1 MKKIMIS
8 AALLATTASM
18 AATCN
23 SITECTEKI
32 SAKTKK
38 KYVWGGDLKSSGR
51 FEIDISKSNGEEL
64 YSHMLATSGYTRIA
78 ISSDTYEII
87 NARDIRYREVPIV
100 MASKNKKPTFREGND
115 HYMMKYKLVSNKVP
129 ASSIAR
135 NFRPFMSRYGRI
147 IDIAHSGTVI
157 ISDRAKN
164 LKRLYQLLG
173 ELDIELSDK
182 EYKRYVR
189 SQEKRREC
197 HSKK

>member
-1 MKKIMIS
+1 MIS
-8 AALLATTASM
+8 SVLLVTTASM

-23 SITECTEKI
+23 SVIECTEKI

-51 FEIDISKSNGEEL
+51 FEIDISKSNAEEL
-64 YSHMLATSGYTRIA
+64 YSHMLATGGYTRIP

-87 NARDIRYREVPIV
+87 NARDIRYREIPIV
-100 MASKNKKPTFREGND
+100 MVSKKKKPIFREGND
-115 HYMMKYKLVSNKVP
+115 YYMMKYKLVSSKVP

-164 LKRLYQLLG
+164 LKRLYYLLS
-173 ELDIELSDK
+173 ELDVEMSDK
-182 EYKRYVR
+182 DFKRYVR
-189 SQEKRREC
+189 NQEKRREC
-197 HSKK
+197 NQKK